1 MKKVLKITVFL
12 VIGIYFIAT
21 LINQQKILNLY
32 ANSKQ
37 SLEEKIEKEQEYSE
51 ELAVTREN
59 MNSNEYVEEIARRE
73 LSMYYPNE
81 TLYISR

>member
-1 MKKVLKITVFL
+1 MKKLLKIIVFII
-12 VIGIYFIAT
+12 IGIYFIAT
-21 LINQQKILNLY
+21 LINQQAILNLY

-37 SLEEKIEKEQEYSE
+37 TLEEKIQKEKEYSE
-51 ELAVTREN
+51 ELITEKEN
-59 MNSNEYVEEIARRE
+59 INSNEYVEEIARRE

>member
-1 MKKVLKITVFL
+1 MKKLLKIL
-12 VIGIYFIAT
+12 AIIVISVYFIAT

-37 SLEEKIEKEQEYSE
+37 TLEDKIEKEQEYSE
-51 ELAVTREN
+51 ELAITKQN
-59 MNSNEYVEEIARRE
+59 INSNEYVEEIARRE
-73 LSMYYPNE
+73 LSMNYPNE

>member
-1 MKKVLKITVFL
+1 MKKLFKIL
-12 VIGIYFIAT
+12 AIIVISIYFIAT

-32 ANSKQ
+32 ANSKET
-37 SLEEKIEKEQEYSE
+37 LEAKIKLQQEYSE
-51 ELAVTREN
+51 ELAVTKQN
-59 MNSNEYVEEIARRE
+59 INSNEYVEEIARRE

>member
-1 MKKVLKITVFL
+1 MKKILKILAFV

-32 ANSKQ
+32 SNSKQ
-37 SLEEKIEKEQEYSE
+37 TLEKKIEEEQEYSQ
-51 ELAVTREN
+51 ELASAKEN
-59 MNSNEYVEEIARRE
+59 INSNEYVEEIARRE

-81 TLYISR
+81 TLYISK

>member
-1 MKKVLKITVFL
+1 MKKMLKILVFI
-12 VIGIYFIAT
+12 VIGIYFIGT

-37 SLEEKIEKEQEYSE
+37 TLEQKIEEEQEYSQ
-51 ELAVTREN
+51 ELASAKEN
-59 MNSNEYVEEIARRE
+59 INSNEYVEEIARRE

>member
-1 MKKVLKITVFL
+1 MKKILKILAFV

-37 SLEEKIEKEQEYSE
+37 TLEKKIEEEQEYSQ
-51 ELAVTREN
+51 ELASAKEN
-59 MNSNEYVEEIARRE
+59 INSNEYVEEIARRE

-81 TLYISR
+81 TLYISK

>member
-1 MKKVLKITVFL
+1 MKKLLKIL
-12 VIGIYFIAT
+12 AIIVISVYFIAT

-37 SLEEKIEKEQEYSE
+37 TLEDKIEKEQEYSE
-51 ELAVTREN
+51 ELAITKQN
-59 MNSNEYVEEIARRE
+59 INSNEYVEEIARRE

-81 TLYISR
+81 TLYISK